1 MRLRPVQAP
10 SVVDVVYQQLRDS
23 ILSGELPVG
32 EVLPGE
38 RRLCEDLGVNRGA
51 LREALKRLEQD
62 QLILIQ
68 QGESTRVLDFRRTAH
83 IDLLVQLLVRRSGEL
98 DPDVVR
104 SVGELRASINPDIA
118 RLAAHRQ
125 GPARADEIRQAILG
139 VERSAGR
146 YPAFAERTEEFWGV
160 LVQASQNVAYQL
172 LNNTIRKTHLR
183 FWQEFRRSLEGSEFE
198 DLQRYRRLG
207 EATLA
212 GDAAGA
218 EDLARAWGREI
229 LLSLQRSVQVA
240 AQTPE
245 KLIS

>member
-1 MRLRPVQAP
+1 VRLRPVQTP
-10 SVVDVVYQQLRDS
+10 SVVDAVYQQLRDS
-23 ILSGELPVG
+23 ILSGALQVG
-32 EVLPGE
+32 ELLPGE

-68 QGESTRVLDFRRTAH
+68 QGESTRVLDFRQTAH
-83 IDLLVQLLVRRSGEL
+83 IDLLVQLLVRPSGEL
-98 DPDVVR
+98 DPEVVR
-104 SVGELRASINPDIA
+104 SVGELRASINPDIS
-118 RLAAHRQ
+118 RLAAQRR
-125 GPARADEIRQAILG
+125 GPVLAAEIRAAVHG
-139 VERSAGR
+139 VEESAGR
-146 YPAFAERTEEFWGV
+146 YPAFAERTEEFWSV
-160 LVQASQNVAYQL
+160 LVEASQNVAYQL

-218 EDLARAWGREI
+218 EELARAWGREI
-229 LLSLQRSVQVA
+229 LLTFERNVQLA
-240 AQTPE
+240 RAQEEPA
-245 KLIS
+245 L

>member
-1 MRLRPVQAP
+1 VRLRPVQTP
-10 SVVDVVYQQLRDS
+10 SVVDAVYQQLRDS
-23 ILSGELPVG
+23 ILSGALQVG
-32 EVLPGE
+32 ELLPGE

-68 QGESTRVLDFRRTAH
+68 QGESTRVLDFRQTAH
-83 IDLLVQLLVRRSGEL
+83 IDLLVQLL
-98 DPDVVR
+98 VR
-104 SVGELRASINPDIA
+104 SVGELRASINPDIS
-118 RLAAHRQ
+118 RLAAQRR
-125 GPARADEIRQAILG
+125 GPVLAAEIRAAVHG
-139 VERSAGR
+139 VEESAGR
-146 YPAFAERTEEFWGV
+146 YPAFAERTEEFWSV
-160 LVQASQNVAYQL
+160 LVEASQNVAYQL

-218 EDLARAWGREI
+218 EELARAWGREI
-229 LLSLQRSVQVA
+229 LLTFERNVQLA
-240 AQTPE
+240 RAQEEPA
-245 KLIS
+245 L

>member
-1 MRLRPVQAP
+1 MRLKPVQPP
-10 SVVDVVYQQLRDS
+10 SVVDVVYQQLRNS
-23 ILSGELPVG
+23 ILSGHLKVG

-38 RRLCEDLGVNRGA
+38 RRLCEELGVNRGA

-62 QLILIQ
+62 QLVLIQ
-68 QGESTRVLDFRRTAH
+68 QGEATRVLDFRQTAH
-83 IDLLVQLLVRRSGEL
+83 IDLLVQLLVRPTGEL

-118 RLAAHRQ
+118 RFAAQRRGPELA
-125 GPARADEIRQAILG
+125 GEIRQAILG
-139 VERSAGR
+139 VEQSAGR
-146 YPAFAERTEEFWGV
+146 YPAFAERTEEFWSV
-160 LVQASQNVAYQL
+160 LVEASQNVAYQL

-218 EDLARAWGREI
+218 EELARAWGREI
-229 LLSLQRSVQVA
+229 LVSLGRNVQLARSPDDPAV
-240 AQTPE
+240 
-245 KLIS
+245 

>member
-1 MRLRPVQAP
+1 VRLRPVQAP
-10 SVVDVVYQQLRDS
+10 SVVDAVYQQLRDA
-23 ILSGELPVG
+23 ILSGELRVG

-68 QGESTRVLDFRRTAH
+68 QGESTQVLDFRQTAH
-83 IDLLVQLLVRRSGEL
+83 IDLLAQLLLRPAGEL

-104 SVGELRASINPDIA
+104 SMGELRASINPDIA
-118 RLAAHRQ
+118 RLAALRQ
-125 GPARADEIRQAILG
+125 GPALAAEIRAAILG
-139 VERSAGR
+139 VEESAGQ
-146 YPAFAERTEEFWGV
+146 YPAFPQRTEVFWSV
-160 LVQASQNVAYQL
+160 LVEASQNVAYQL

-183 FWQEFRRSLEGSEFE
+183 FWQELRRSLEGSEFE
-198 DLQRYRRLG
+198 DLHRYRSLG

-218 EDLARAWGREI
+218 EEIARAWGREI
-229 LLSLQRSVQVA
+229 LRSYERSMQRARATQEPTS
-240 AQTPE
+240 
-245 KLIS
+245 

>member
-10 SVVDVVYQQLRDS
+10 SVVDVVYQQLRAA
-23 ILSGELPVG
+23 ILSGDLPIG
-32 EVLPGE
+32 AVLTGE
-38 RRLCEDLGVNRGA
+38 RRLCEALGVNRGA

-68 QGESTRVLDFRRTAH
+68 QGEATRVLDFRQTAH
-83 IDLLVQLLVRRSGEL
+83 IDLLVQLLVRPGGEL

-104 SVGELRASINPDIA
+104 SVAELRASINPDIA
-118 RLAAHRQ
+118 RLAALRQ
-125 GPARADEIRQAILG
+125 GPARAAEIEHAVVG
-139 VERSAGR
+139 VEQSAGR
-146 YPAFAERTEEFWGV
+146 YPAFAERTEEFWSV

-207 EATLA
+207 EATRA

-218 EDLARAWGREI
+218 EELARAWGREI
-229 LLSLQRSVQVA
+229 LASVQRA
-240 AQTPE
+240 ELRQP
-245 KLIS
+245 